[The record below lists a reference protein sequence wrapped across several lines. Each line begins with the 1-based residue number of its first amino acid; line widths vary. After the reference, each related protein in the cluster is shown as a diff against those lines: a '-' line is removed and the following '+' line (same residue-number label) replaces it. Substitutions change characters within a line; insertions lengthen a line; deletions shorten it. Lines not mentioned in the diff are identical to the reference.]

1 MEEKSYHEKS
11 LKDQFRNQ
19 RFPVINVYSLQQRE
33 GSVRRHGISIIM
45 FTCSWHTFVT
55 PPDIHEKKTTFFNL
69 FIHSH
74 FWRQVF
80 WCISL
85 PVDNLL
91 YNLLLLYEWLFVGFL
106 EVLIFLSF
114 CEETV
119 GGMWCLLVFGSKIS
133 HLFLTWI
140 NFDMHEFWLKQSN
153 FKHCGME
160 WDLTNDPSLVGR

>member
-11 LKDQFRNQ
+11 LKSQFRKQ
-19 RFPVINVYSLQQRE
+19 RFPIINVYSLQQRE

-69 FIHSH
+69 FTHSH

-80 WCISL
+80 WCDFL
-85 PVDNLL
+85 FMHFTTMAVDNLLYLL

-106 EVLIFLSF
+106 EVLIFFSILWRNGWWNVMPSRVRF
-114 CEETV
+114 ENLTFVFNVNQFWHARILVET
-119 GGMWCLLVFGSKIS
+119 K
-133 HLFLTWI
+133 
-140 NFDMHEFWLKQSN
+140 
-153 FKHCGME
+153 
-160 WDLTNDPSLVGR
+160 

>member
-1 MEEKSYHEKS
+1 M
-11 LKDQFRNQ
+11 
-19 RFPVINVYSLQQRE
+19 QQRE

-69 FIHSH
+69 FTHSH

-80 WCISL
+80 WCDFL
-85 PVDNLL
+85 FMHFTTMAVDSLL

-106 EVLIFLSF
+106 EVLCFSPF

-119 GGMWCLLVFGSKIS
+119 GGMWCLLVFGLKMS

-140 NFDMHEFWLKQSN
+140 NFDMHEFWLKQN
-153 FKHCGME
+153 Y
-160 WDLTNDPSLVGR
+160 LNTVGWSGI

>member
-55 PPDIHEKKTTFFNL
+55 PPDIHEKKTTSFNL
-69 FIHSH
+69 FTHSH

-80 WCISL
+80 WCDFL
-85 PVDNLL
+85 FMYFTTMAVDNLLYLL
-91 YNLLLLYEWLFVGFL
+91 YNLLLLYEWLFLGFL
-106 EVLIFLSF
+106 EVLIFF
-114 CEETV
+114 FHFV
-119 GGMWCLLVFGSKIS
+119 KKRLVECDVFSCSVRKS
-133 HLFLTWI
+133 HICF
-140 NFDMHEFWLKQSN
+140 
-153 FKHCGME
+153 
-160 WDLTNDPSLVGR
+160 